1 MYLNVVIWVHSVVY
15 VHYTKSES
23 RATGSFLPQI
33 CLRRWDFL
41 RNNIRNIWS
50 RQPKQRGEGNMGNTP
65 LLTRK
70 NTLDDTRKLPRQKWN
85 WWVSNLKGWLFWN
98 KVPKFHPRY
107 FQHFLLWWL
116 KWNHCCKWW
125 EKTCYFCPMI
135 DLVQSCRST
144 NKKHN
149 YFYWKKIIPSNNDWH
164 IEKLLRVTV
173 FQWFF
178 NNQQCWRKQL
188 ATEKIWSFFPG
199 PKKMESL
206 WSPEKKSAKNLKD
219 QSIDR

>member
-85 WWVSNLKGWLFWN
+85 WWVQIWKVDFFETKSQSFTPGISNTFHFDDWN
-98 KVPKFHPRY
+98 EIIVVNDGKK
-107 FQHFLLWWL
+107 HFI
-116 KWNHCCKWW
+116 
-125 EKTCYFCPMI
+125 FCPMI
-135 DLVQSCRST
+135 DLVKSWRST
-144 NKKHN
+144 NKKQN
-149 YFYWKKIIPSNNDWH
+149 LFMKNIIPSNNDWH
-164 IEKLLRVTV
+164 IENLLRVT
-173 FQWFF
+173 FF
-178 NNQQCWRKQL
+178 NDFSVNSVKGNNLERRKSDLSSQVL
-188 ATEKIWSFFPG
+188 NGEPME
-199 PKKMESL
+199 PRKK
-206 WSPEKKSAKNLKD
+206 KVKHLKD
-219 QSIDR
+219 QSNYR

>member
-15 VHYTKSES
+15 VHYTQSES

-107 FQHFLLWWL
+107 FQHVLLWWL

-125 EKTCYFCPMI
+125 EKTCDFCPMI
-135 DLVQSCRST
+135 DDWFSKILE
-144 NKKHN
+144 KHQQKAKS
-149 YFYWKKIIPSNNDWH
+149 FHEKHHP
-164 IEKLLRVTV
+164 IEQWLAHWEPIAGDV

-178 NNQQCWRKQL
+178 SQQCWRKPFG
-188 ATEKIWSFFPG
+188 TEVSDLSSQVLKWRAYGAPKNRKKTQHQKKI
-199 PKKMESL
+199 KV
-206 WSPEKKSAKNLKD
+206 
-219 QSIDR
+219 

>member
-15 VHYTKSES
+15 VHYTQSES

-107 FQHFLLWWL
+107 FQHVLLWWL

-125 EKTCYFCPMI
+125 EKTCDFCPMI
-135 DLVQSCRST
+135 DLVKSWRST
-144 NKKHN
+144 NKKQN
-149 YFYWKKIIPSNNDWH
+149 LFMKNIIPSNNDWH
-164 IEKLLRVTV
+164 IENLLRVT
-173 FQWFF
+173 FF
-178 NNQQCWRKQL
+178 NDFSVNSVEGNHLERRFLIFLPRSLNGEPMEPRK
-188 ATEKIWSFFPG
+188 I
-199 PKKMESL
+199 
-206 WSPEKKSAKNLKD
+206 EKKR
-219 QSIDR
+219 SIKKRSKYR